1 MLPLVGCAKA
11 RISFEAVV
19 LPQPDSPT
27 RPRVVPA
34 RIRNDTPS
42 TARTSPADHPRTPRR
57 TGKCLVRLET
67 SSRPPLSVG
76 GLGIF
81 SGSRSEEHTS
91 ELQSLRH
98 LVCRLLLE
106 KKKA

>member
-11 RISFEAVV
+11 RISFEVVV

-42 TARTSPADHPRTPRR
+42 TARTSPADHPRNPRR
-57 TGKCLVRLET
+57 TGKCLVRSET
-67 SSRPPLSVG
+67 SSRLPLSVAFRAEG
-76 GLGIF
+76 EVGALGIF
-81 SGSRSEEHTS
+81 AGTSGSVTDNDYAGACSQQR
-91 ELQSLRH
+91 
-98 LVCRLLLE
+98 
-106 KKKA
+106 